1 MKKQIITM
9 IAILTIG
16 VLGIMAQPR
25 GQKGGMDQERGKGI
39 KEKVIAKLAL
49 TEAQQTKMEDLSVSH
64 HKESLPLKNML
75 QEKRAAL
82 KTQTTT
88 ANIDQKKVDRTIEE
102 IGELETKLLK
112 AKTNHQIAM
121 RSMLDEKQQMMFDQ
135 MQNHQRRKGQNQKGP
150 RGK

>member
-1 MKKQIITM
+1 MKKQMIIM
-9 IAILTIG
+9 LAILTIG
-16 VLGIMAQPR
+16 VFGTIAQPR
-25 GQKGGMDQERGKGI
+25 GQKGGMDQERGKGM
-39 KEKVIAKLAL
+39 KEQLIAKLEL
-49 TEAQQTKMEDLSVSH
+49 TEAQQTKIEDLRVSH
-64 HKESLPLKNML
+64 YKESLPLKNIL
-75 QEKRAAL
+75 GEKRAAL

-112 AKTNHQIAM
+112 AKTNHQIAV

-135 MQNHQRRKGQNQKGP
+135 MQNHRQGQGRNKKGP